1 MATVAV
7 FFEAV
12 SLHSYTL
19 SLIQSALA
27 HSLFS
32 LGCNWKKA
40 TVSPYLEPQQ
50 RRFTWSR
57 NVSFVLQSGLL
68 LHL

>member
-40 TVSPYLEPQQ
+40 TVSQSAVPRTTAETFYLE
-50 RRFTWSR
+50 
-57 NVSFVLQSGLL
+57 
-68 LHL
+68 